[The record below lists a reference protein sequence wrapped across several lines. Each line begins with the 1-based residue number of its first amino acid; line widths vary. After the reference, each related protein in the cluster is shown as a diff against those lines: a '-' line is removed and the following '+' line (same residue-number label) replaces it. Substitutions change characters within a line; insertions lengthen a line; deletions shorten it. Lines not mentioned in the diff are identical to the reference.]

1 MNYLPRTIEKE
12 IPNLCE
18 NFKVLLITG
27 LRQVG
32 KSTTF
37 SHLSK
42 NNRNYVSLD
51 NLPDREMA
59 TYAPD
64 MFFSKYPLPVF
75 IDEIQL
81 VPELFRQVKFEV
93 DKSENFGQVWLTGS
107 QRFHLMKSA
116 GESLFG
122 RLFEIHLMP
131 FSLYER
137 NGVGLLQE
145 PYLPSKTPIN
155 RLSMCSEEEVW
166 KIIWQG
172 AWPRVYEANSKER
185 QQFFNSLITTFLEKD
200 IRSLENVEKLIA
212 FKKFM
217 YALAFR
223 TGQELRINKLC
234 EIAGVTAPTANRWL
248 AIAEASGLIYLLPAF
263 SHDSSKTLTKSPKVY
278 FTDTGLAAFLCDI
291 SSHEELSKH
300 TLAGAFFE
308 TFVITEILKSWRHN
322 GLEPHLSYYREA
334 KTGVEIDLL
343 IHFEGKYYPVEI
355 KSSSMPHKEMAKNF
369 EELKKYKL
377 NIGYGSVICTTKEP
391 RYLDYNVVAH
401 SFLNI

>member
-1 MNYLPRTIEKE
+1 MKYLPRTIEKE
-12 IPNLCE
+12 IPNLCR

-42 NNRNYVSLD
+42 TNRKYVSLD
-51 NLPDREMA
+51 NLSDREMA

-64 MFFSKYPLPVF
+64 IFFSKYPLPIF

-81 VPELFRQVKFEV
+81 VPELFKQVKFEV
-93 DKSENFGQVWLTGS
+93 DKNENYGQVWLTGS

-122 RLFEIHLMP
+122 RIFEIHLMP
-131 FSLYER
+131 LSLYER

-145 PYLPSKTPIN
+145 PYLPSKTPAN
-155 RLSMCSEEEVW
+155 HLSMCSEEDVW

-185 QQFFNSLITTFLEKD
+185 HQFFNALITTFLEKD
-200 IRSLENVEKLIA
+200 IRSLENIEKLIA

-217 YALAFR
+217 YAVAFR

-234 EIAGVTAPTANRWL
+234 EIAGVTAPTVTRWL
-248 AIAEASGLIYLLPAF
+248 SIAEASGLIYLLPAF

-291 SSHEELSKH
+291 SSPEELSRH

-322 GLEPHLSYYREA
+322 GLEPRLSYYRQA
-334 KTGVEIDLL
+334 KTGAEIDLL
-343 IHFEGKYYPVEI
+343 IHFEGKYYPIEI
-355 KSSSMPHKEMAKNF
+355 KSTAIPHKEMIKNF
-369 EELKKYKL
+369 EELKKFQL
-377 NIGYGSVICTTKEP
+377 DVGYGSVICTTKEL